1 MDLPAALAD
10 TKGTVR
16 VLGAGTKRAWTRGE
30 PDVELST
37 EDLDGIL
44 EHNVGD
50 LTAVL
55 EAGVPLARAQ
65 QKFAE
70 EGQMLALDP
79 PDHGATIGG
88 VVAANDSGPLRTR
101 YGGARD
107 LVVGMRVALADGT
120 VAKSG
125 GKVIKNVA
133 GYDLAKLFV
142 GSYGTLGAILEVS
155 VRLHPLPPETAT
167 AVGRSTDP
175 DELGRAALALSHAR
189 LEQMGLDVRW
199 EDGSGAVLARFG
211 GATAMPQAEAAAR
224 LLNDAELVEDDDALW
239 EAQREAQRSPAGLV
253 VKVSAVQTD
262 LPELLRLARDHGA
275 TLAGRAGLG
284 LHWLR
289 LDDGDHAGLVEALR
303 RRWTAA
309 VQDRPA
315 GARDRARRPCRLR
328 GPHARRARQGAVRPR
343 RAADLMAAWDD
354 TRAPQLDLIDD
365 CVHCGFCLPTCPTY
379 VLWGEEMDSPRGR
392 IVLMKQ
398 GHEEIS
404 APLVEHL
411 DNCLGCMACVT
422 ACPSGVQYDKL
433 LEDARAQVERNFERP
448 PAESRPPPA
457 GVRAVHATRPA
468 ARAGARRGA
477 GAPARPAPHRAT
489 PARAAAGPEALG
501 RGWHDAAGIGAAL
514 AVAAAEALRGPGRA
528 ARRGGPAAG
537 LRAARLLRPRERGHR
552 AGAGGR
558 GL

>member
-79 PDHGATIGG
+79 PGHGATIGG

-155 VRLHPLPPETAT
+155 VRLHPRPPETAT

-315 GARDRARRPCRLR
+315 GLEIERD
-328 GPHARRARQGAVRPR
+328 GPV
-343 RAADLMAAWDD
+343 
-354 TRAPQLDLIDD
+354 
-365 CVHCGFCLPTCPTY
+365 
-379 VLWGEEMDSPRGR
+379 DS
-392 IVLMKQ
+392 
-398 GHEEIS
+398 
-404 APLVEHL
+404 
-411 DNCLGCMACVT
+411 
-422 ACPSGVQYDKL
+422 
-433 LEDARAQVERNFERP
+433 
-448 PAESRPPPA
+448 
-457 GVRAVHATRPA
+457 
-468 ARAGARRGA
+468 GARMLAERVKERFD
-477 GAPARPAPHRAT
+477 PD
-489 PARAAAGPEALG
+489 G
-501 RGWHDAAGIGAAL
+501 RLI
-514 AVAAAEALRGPGRA
+514 
-528 ARRGGPAAG
+528 
-537 LRAARLLRPRERGHR
+537 
-552 AGAGGR
+552 
-558 GL
+558 

>member
-1 MDLPAALAD
+1 MGLAATLAASE
-10 TKGTVR
+10 GTVR
-16 VLGAGTKRAWTRGE
+16 VHGAGTKRAWTRGQ

-37 EDLDGIL
+37 AGLDEIV

-65 QKFAE
+65 EKFAE

-79 PDHGATIGG
+79 PGAGATIGG
-88 VVAANDSGPLRTR
+88 VVATNDSGPLRSR

-142 GSYGTLGAILEVS
+142 GSFGRLGVILEVS
-155 VRLHPLPPETAT
+155 VRLHPLPPDTAT
-167 AVGRSTDP
+167 AVGRSSDP

-211 GATAMPQAEAAAR
+211 GATAVQQAKAAAE
-224 LLNDAELVEDDDALW
+224 LLNDAELVEDDDPLW
-239 EAQREAQRSPAGLV
+239 AAQREAQRSREGLV
-253 VKVSAVQTD
+253 VKVSALQTD

-289 LDDGDHAGLVEALR
+289 LDDGDHPGLVEALR

-309 VQDRPA
+309 VLDRPA
-315 GARDRARRPCRLR
+315 GLEVDRD
-328 GPHARRARQGAVRPR
+328 GP
-343 RAADLMAAWDD
+343 
-354 TRAPQLDLIDD
+354 
-365 CVHCGFCLPTCPTY
+365 
-379 VLWGEEMDSPRGR
+379 MD
-392 IVLMKQ
+392 
-398 GHEEIS
+398 
-404 APLVEHL
+404 
-411 DNCLGCMACVT
+411 
-422 ACPSGVQYDKL
+422 
-433 LEDARAQVERNFERP
+433 
-448 PAESRPPPA
+448 
-457 GVRAVHATRPA
+457 
-468 ARAGARRGA
+468 AGARLLAERVKERFD
-477 GAPARPAPHRAT
+477 PS
-489 PARAAAGPEALG
+489 G
-501 RGWHDAAGIGAAL
+501 RLI
-514 AVAAAEALRGPGRA
+514 
-528 ARRGGPAAG
+528 
-537 LRAARLLRPRERGHR
+537 
-552 AGAGGR
+552 
-558 GL
+558 